1 MITPHAILV
10 PLLLTAP
17 PPTPP
22 PAPGDRTVAPGDR
35 AAPPADRA
43 RAAGRDARLRMRA
56 RTAPPGARARAAG
69 RDARLRM
76 RARTAP
82 PGARARSTRSRGA
95 RRGAHRRSRRA
106 APSGADIQRVS
117 FERLLSQALKKNR
130 DLKRAGL
137 DLAQA
142 RQGVRTAR
150 GEYDTALGA
159 GISYR
164 RSTSAPVE
172 ELNIQTLRS
181 SGLEYNLGASQ
192 KLPTGG
198 TVSLEL
204 TTSRST
210 SLTRFSFSGDPFENE
225 TETWDSALTLKVS
238 HPLLK
243 GMGLDT
249 NLAALRQARLSR
261 GAAAW
266 AARAKA
272 EAVVRDL
279 YKAYLDVV
287 AAEAGVQVQRQ
298 AVQQAERDL
307 ARSEALVEAGRM
319 AEADLVDYRFAVAQQ
334 RRGLLEA
341 RTTWLQASLA
351 LRMLTG
357 QRIRPSQ
364 GLIGT
369 TQPEN
374 PFHGKAPT
382 AHEAARAALRHSRDL
397 LAALEQLKIKEIELT
412 ARQRDTWPSLDVS
425 AAVGPQGRAS
435 SFGAAHETLFKFDSL
450 SWSVGLTFSYL
461 IGNHAARAARA
472 KARLDVRRQK
482 VAIDELEQR
491 LISEATRFAA
501 QLQLDRRLAET
512 AAEEHRLAKLR
523 LENERKRHATGRS
536 SLYVVL
542 QLQNEAVA
550 TAHKALSARLAVLKR
565 QADLETLTG
574 TLLARFGLRAKDLE
588 PLRLSR

>member
-1 MITPHAILV
+1 
-10 PLLLTAP
+10 
-17 PPTPP
+17 
-22 PAPGDRTVAPGDR
+22 
-35 AAPPADRA
+35 
-43 RAAGRDARLRMRA
+43 
-56 RTAPPGARARAAG
+56 
-69 RDARLRM
+69 M

-491 LISEATRFAA
+491 LISEATRTAA

>member
-491 LISEATRFAA
+491 LISEATRTAA

>member
-1 MITPHAILV
+1 MEPVMITPHAILV

-17 PPTPP
+17 PSPP
-22 PAPGDRTVAPGDR
+22 PPEPGSGAGAGAGPTRDR
-35 AAPPADRA
+35 AAPPARDP
-43 RAAGRDARLRMRA
+43 RAAPPARDHRAAPAAGALRMRA
-56 RTAPPGARARAAG
+56 RSAPRHRRAGGHRPTTRRAR
-69 RDARLRM
+69 
-76 RARTAP
+76 
-82 PGARARSTRSRGA
+82 
-95 RRGAHRRSRRA
+95 HRSRRA
-106 APSGADIQRVS
+106 APRGADVQRIA

-130 DLKRAGL
+130 DLERAGL
-137 DLAQA
+137 DLAKA
-142 RQGVRTAR
+142 RQDVRTAR
-150 GEYDTALGA
+150 GEYDTTLGA

-164 RSTSAPVE
+164 RSTSTPVE

-249 NLAALRQARLSR
+249 NLAALRQARLAR

-287 AAEAGVQVQRQ
+287 AAEAGVQVRRQ
-298 AVQQAERDL
+298 AVEQAARDL

-374 PFHGKAPT
+374 PFGGEAPT
-382 AHEAARAALRHSRDL
+382 AREAARAALRHSRDL

-472 KARLDVRRQK
+472 KARLQVRRQK
-482 VAIDELEQR
+482 VAIDELKQG
-491 LISEATRFAA
+491 LISEATRTAA
-501 QLQLDRRLAET
+501 QLQLDRRLAHT

-523 LENERKRHATGRS
+523 LENERKRYAAGRS

-565 QADLETLTG
+565 RADLETLTG